1 MVFELGASAF
11 WVLNAWLCVP
21 QASAGGFWLLG
32 CCVSHHGSLINL
44 RASALLLEQLWEG
57 AGHSSVQMEA
67 WMPSRVGADG
77 PRQLALSSSFC
88 FPARCNAGRVNAGP
102 SCALLLGL

>member
-11 WVLNAWLCVP
+11 WVLNVIPVFCVP

-57 AGHSSVQMEA
+57 AGHSSVQMEV

-77 PRQLALSSSFC
+77 PAQDSLH
-88 FPARCNAGRVNAGP
+88 
-102 SCALLLGL
+102 